1 MVNLGN
7 EEPKIKEQI
16 KVADKAEDK
25 CEKCNGS
32 GTAPKTGEECDHCA
46 GRGYYS

>member
-7 EEPKIKEQI
+7 GDLKIKDQI
-16 KVADKAEDK
+16 KVADKTEDK
-25 CEKCNGS
+25 CEKCNGL
-32 GTAPKTGEECDHCA
+32 GTIPKTGEECDHCA